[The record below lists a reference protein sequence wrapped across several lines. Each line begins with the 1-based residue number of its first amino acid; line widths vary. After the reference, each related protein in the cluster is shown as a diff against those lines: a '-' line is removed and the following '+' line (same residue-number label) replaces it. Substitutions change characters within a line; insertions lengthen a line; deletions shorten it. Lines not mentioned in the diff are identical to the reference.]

1 MPREGQHRI
10 LKFPSWP
17 LHVRRVRRS
26 EGTLT
31 ISVRPI
37 NGVRRNRG
45 RLECSAVPHRW
56 VEVGSWVVE
65 NVCKV
70 LRNGWDL

>member
-10 LKFPSWP
+10 LKFPSRP
-17 LHVRRVRRS
+17 LTPRRPPL
-26 EGTLT
+26 GTLT

-37 NGVRRNRG
+37 NGGVRRNRG

-56 VEVGSWVVE
+56 VEVGSWAIE
-65 NVCKV
+65 DVCKV
-70 LRNGWDL
+70 LRNG